1 MTRQASTLPA
11 KWEPAPIGRNRD
23 RSLLVCGI
31 YEHREEILE
40 SYPWVK
46 LPSDHPEVS
55 TPVAALILAW
65 ESWNYVQGKCP
76 ECGARA
82 LGISFGGLLN
92 VGSVGGVCTQC
103 ALVVT
108 RPIGGIAAAIRG
120 SAASVEGT
128 PYEFKFVNFR
138 FGFRGIPRSL
148 VAVLRKL
155 GVTELP
161 KPSRGADEPISGGAY
176 YTMDG
181 ERIS

>member
-1 MTRQASTLPA
+1 MTSLATQVPLG
-11 KWEPAPIGRNRD
+11 WERAPIGRSRD
-23 RSLLVCGI
+23 RSLLVRGV

-65 ESWNYVQGKCP
+65 ERWNYVQGKCP

-92 VGSVGGVCTQC
+92 IGSVGGVCTQC

-108 RPIGGIAAAIRG
+108 RPIGGIAAALRG

-128 PYEFKFVNFR
+128 PYEFGFVNFR

-155 GVTELP
+155 GVKDLP
-161 KPSRGADEPISGGAY
+161 KPSRGADEPIGGGAY
-176 YTMDG
+176 FTMDG
-181 ERIS
+181 KRIV

>member
-1 MTRQASTLPA
+1 MTSFATHVPA
-11 KWEPAPIGRNRD
+11 GWERAPTGRNREL
-23 RSLLVCGI
+23 SLLVRGV

-40 SYPWVK
+40 SYPLVK

-65 ESWNYVQGKCP
+65 ERWNYVQGKCP

-103 ALVVT
+103 ALVVC
-108 RPIGGIAAAIRG
+108 RPIAGFVLAARG
-120 SAASVEGT
+120 ARESVEGT

-138 FGFRGIPRSL
+138 FGCRGIPRSL
-148 VAVLRKL
+148 VGVLRKL
-155 GVTELP
+155 GVKELP
-161 KPSRGADEPISGGAY
+161 KASRGADEPVSGGAY
-176 YTMDG
+176 FTMDG
-181 ERIS
+181 ERIA

>member
-11 KWEPAPIGRNRD
+11 RWERAPRGHNRD
-23 RSLLVCGI
+23 LGLFVRGV
-31 YEHREEILE
+31 YEHREEILN
-40 SYPWVK
+40 SYPLVK

-65 ESWNYVQGKCP
+65 ERWDYVQGDCP

-92 VGSVGGVCTQC
+92 VGSVGGVCTKC

-108 RPIGGIAAAIRG
+108 RPIAGVAAAMRG
-120 SAASVEGT
+120 AAASVEGT
-128 PYEFKFVNFR
+128 PYEFQFVNFR

-161 KPSRGADEPISGGAY
+161 KASRGADEPIGGGAY
-176 YTMDG
+176 FTMDG
-181 ERIS
+181 ERIA

>member
-11 KWEPAPIGRNRD
+11 KWERAPSGYNLD
-23 RSLLVCGI
+23 LGLLVRGVH
-31 YEHREEILE
+31 EHRDEILKFH
-40 SYPWVK
+40 PLVK
-46 LPSDHPEVS
+46 LPSDHPKAS

-65 ESWNYVQGKCP
+65 ERWDHMRGECP

-82 LGISFGGLLN
+82 LGISFGGMLN
-92 VGSVGGVCTQC
+92 VGIVGGVCTQC

-108 RPIGGIAAAIRG
+108 RPIGGIVVAMRG
-120 SAASVEGT
+120 ARESVEGT
-128 PYEFKFVNFR
+128 PYEFQFVNFR

>member
-1 MTRQASTLPA
+1 MY
-11 KWEPAPIGRNRD
+11 K
-23 RSLLVCGI
+23 
-31 YEHREEILE
+31 HREEILE
-40 SYPWVK
+40 SYPLLK

-65 ESWNYVQGKCP
+65 ERWNYVQGKCP

-92 VGSVGGVCTQC
+92 IGSVGGVCTKC

-120 SAASVEGT
+120 SAAIVEGT
-128 PYEFKFVNFR
+128 PYEFQFVNFR

-148 VAVLRKL
+148 VGVLRKL
-155 GVTELP
+155 GVKELP
-161 KPSRGADEPISGGAY
+161 KASRGADEPVSGGAY
-176 YTMDG
+176 FTMDG
-181 ERIS
+181 ERIV